1 LLREVAIDIPRAG
14 AAAEGVAAAVTAPA
28 ALRPPFDPVP
38 FVPGRG
44 LGNGHVM
51 TVFAWAKAR
60 AFPALPPAE
69 DRLFRV
75 APDSQVLARCY
86 WQPSRAGRPTL
97 LALHGLE
104 GSSDV
109 RYMRG
114 LAEKAFQR
122 GWNAVLLNQRNCGGT
137 EHLSPTLYHS
147 GLTDDPRAVI
157 RALITDDRI
166 GPIGIVGYSLGGNLT
181 MKLAGEL
188 AATPDLPVRA
198 VVAVCPTIDLDR
210 CVRAIERRANVAYQ
224 WNFVRN
230 LRARMRRKAA
240 VWPGVFDL
248 EPLGRSWTIRRFDEV
263 YTAPHHGFAGATDY
277 YTRASAMRVVDAVRI
292 PTLIVS
298 AADDPFVPPDQFFHP
313 AVTGNPSIVCR
324 IEPHGGHCGF
334 IAAASPAD
342 QYWAE
347 QTTVAFLAEAFQA

>member
-1 LLREVAIDIPRAG
+1 
-14 AAAEGVAAAVTAPA
+14 VTADTA
-28 ALRPPFDPVP
+28 VEAD
-38 FVPGRG
+38 
-44 LGNGHVM
+44 
-51 TVFAWAKAR
+51 
-60 AFPALPPAE
+60 
-69 DRLFRV
+69 
-75 APDSQVLARCY
+75 CY
-86 WQPSRAGRPTL
+86 WQPDRVVRPLL

-104 GSSDV
+104 SSSEAH
-109 RYMRG
+109 YMRG
-114 LAEKAFQR
+114 LADQALAR
-122 GWNAVLLNQRNCGGT
+122 GWSAVLLNQRNCGGT
-137 EHLSPTLYHS
+137 EHLTPGLYHS
-147 GLTDDPRAVI
+147 GLTSDPAAVI
-157 RALITDDRI
+157 RELAEVDGVEQI
-166 GPIGIVGYSLGGNLT
+166 GVVGYSLGGNLAVR
-181 MKLAGEL
+181 LAGEL
-188 AATPDLPVRA
+188 GEGRDQPVRA
-198 VVAVCPTIDLDR
+198 AAAVSPTIDLDR

-248 EPLGRSWTIRRFDEV
+248 EPLGRIWTIRRFDEV

-292 PTLIVS
+292 PTHIVS
-298 AADDPFVPPDQFFHP
+298 AADAPVVPPDQFFHP